1 MGIISIRFND
11 VEEKIVKKFV
21 ESKGFTVSQ
30 YIKNLIIEQIEDEYD
45 FEICKEYLKAK
56 EEGRLELV
64 SYEDAMKELGL

>member
-11 VEEKIVKKFV
+11 DEEKIVKKVV

-45 FEICKEYLKAK
+45 LEICKEYLKAR
-56 EEGRLELV
+56 EEGEIRTSIL
-64 SYEDAMKELGL
+64 